1 MVIRIQHLGTDVAL
15 KREEASAVIGS
26 YGFLHAAE
34 QREEMKQLV
43 LVVGVTSPA
52 STVCSLQWKKDSKP
66 VTQQEPTYRV
76 REP

>member
-15 KREEASAVIGS
+15 KREEASVVIGS

-52 STVCSLQWKKDSKP
+52 ALCAAYSGRRTANQLPSKSP
-66 VTQQEPTYRV
+66 HTE
-76 REP
+76 